1 MIRRFYADNF
11 RCLVNFELELAE
23 ENIFLGANG
32 TGKTSVLNVLRKIQD
47 LVVRGSKVD
56 EVFPGRDLSLGQRGN
71 EQRFELEVQVDGHAY
86 RYVLTLEHDRERGR
100 VRIKKET
107 LEHDGNPLFAFNM
120 GDAQLYHDDYSEGPK
135 YPFDW
140 TQSGISVLN
149 ERHDNQKLT
158 RFKKEVA
165 NCIIVRP
172 CPPLFEPE
180 TRKEEEFLTP
190 SMRNFAGWYDHASH
204 ENMGAITT
212 LFAQLGE
219 VLPGF
224 DSISLTKTGENAR
237 TLKATFHNLSNKP
250 IRYEFDQLSD
260 GQRALI
266 ALYGLIFLSEDR
278 RVSLFI
284 DEPDNYLSLT
294 EIQPWPAAAVERCG
308 ESLEQIVI
316 VSHHPIV
323 IDYMAG
329 AKGRWFSRQDN
340 GPVRVSHEPKRAV
353 DGLSLSETV
362 SRGWDEWA

>member
-11 RCLVNFELELAE
+11 RCLLNFELKLGE

-32 TGKTSVLNVLRKIQD
+32 TGKTSVLHALRKIQD

-56 EVFPGRDLSLGQRGN
+56 DVFPTRDLSLWQNRK
-71 EQRFELEVQVDGHAY
+71 EQRFEIEMQVDDHNYHYA
-86 RYVLTLEHDRERGR
+86 LTLEHDRDRGR
-100 VRIKKET
+100 ARINKET
-107 LEHDGNPLFAFNM
+107 LQHGGNPLFAFNR
-120 GDAQLYHDDYSEGPK
+120 GDAQLFHDDYSEGPQ

-140 TQSGISVLN
+140 TQSGIGVLN

-158 RFKKEVA
+158 RFKKEIA
-165 NCIIVRP
+165 NCIFVSP
-172 CPPLFEPE
+172 CPPLFEAE
-180 TRKEEEFLTP
+180 TRKEEEFLAP
-190 SMRNFAGWYDHASH
+190 SMHNFAGWYNHASH

-212 LFAQLGE
+212 LFKELGR

-224 DSISLTKTGENAR
+224 DSISLTKSGENSR
-237 TLKATFHNLSNKP
+237 TLKATFQNPPNKSV
-250 IRYEFDQLSD
+250 RYEFDQLSD

-266 ALYGLIFLSEDR
+266 ALYGLIFLSGDG

-294 EIQPWPAAAVERCG
+294 EIQPWLSAAVERCG

-316 VSHHPIV
+316 VSHHPV
-323 IDYMAG
+323 MIDYMAG
-329 AKGRWFSRQDN
+329 ANGTWFSRQGD
-340 GPVRVSHEPKRAV
+340 GPIRVSREPKQAV

-362 SRGWDEWA
+362 SRGWEE